1 MTKNWLNT
9 DADFNELV
17 NRIETYSGYSKS
29 MRHPPAQVSM
39 IIWTLCKLIQKRIC
53 YTLSYYFIF
62 LALQSFANDLHYHV
76 AKGYI
81 SELLRNKYSC
91 KGRKNDAA
99 AKINEQWTELNML
112 FCEMVRQKLCVQMKK
127 SFCIYSSLCKM

>member
-39 IIWTLCKLIQKRIC
+39 IICTLGNLTK
-53 YTLSYYFIF
+53 
-62 LALQSFANDLHYHV
+62 
-76 AKGYI
+76 
-81 SELLRNKYSC
+81 NK
-91 KGRKNDAA
+91 
-99 AKINEQWTELNML
+99 
-112 FCEMVRQKLCVQMKK
+112 KK
-127 SFCIYSSLCKM
+127 SNVIITLLWPTVFCQ